1 MKVAL
6 WKSFRFLNQKKFFL
20 NLNQIDKTIRVFF
33 LHYSCSLCQVL
44 FLQCSQEWLAD
55 SCRGTGGRECSPSG
69 LCLPFQDPSSPR
81 QGEGGGS
88 CRTAQPGFNVFFLL
102 IFAPY
107 IHITISGWWLCRDSP
122 KWACSLVQR
131 PRHRRRC
138 PLGGGEAVVQ
148 ALEELLWCLS
158 AFLSSLRPFDI
169 PWHIQGVKNCCNSIV
184 GICSRSFF
192 QILVYKGHHITS
204 WQGVCQD
211 RRGKKLNSIQMACP
225 RGKYIVFVSFV

>member
-1 MKVAL
+1 MEQAEESVPLQDFVFPSKTLLLLGKEREGVPVEL
-6 WKSFRFLNQKKFFL
+6 LNQVSFFCVIL
-20 NLNQIDKTIRVFF
+20 
-33 LHYSCSLCQVL
+33 S
-44 FLQCSQEWLAD
+44 
-55 SCRGTGGRECSPSG
+55 
-69 LCLPFQDPSSPR
+69 
-81 QGEGGGS
+81 
-88 CRTAQPGFNVFFLL
+88 
-102 IFAPY
+102 PY
-107 IHITISGWWLCRDSP
+107 IHIAISGWWLCRDSS

-131 PRHRRRC
+131 PRHWRRC

-148 ALEELLWCLS
+148 ALEELLWCVS
-158 AFLSSLRPFDI
+158 AFLSSLRPIDI
-169 PWHIQGVKNCCNSIV
+169 PWRIQGVKNCCNSIV